1 MQKLI
6 QYKEISQVSELK
18 IEINRL
24 IIVIVN
30 IKNFF
35 KIFINN

>member
-30 IKNFF
+30 IKIFF